1 MDYLVLVGVAISLAM
16 DAFAVSI
23 CRGLQMKNGINVLH
37 TLIIAAFFGGFQ
49 AIMPTIGFLLGSQFE
64 SYIKP
69 YDHWIAFGLLA
80 FLGGKMIFDVI
91 KDIRAGEDDCDCCC
105 GESLNIKQLFVMAVA
120 TSIDALAV
128 GITLPTLGVE
138 SNAQAGIAVSLI
150 GVVTFALCILGVA
163 IGNRFGTRFK
173 NKASI
178 AGGAVLILV
187 GTKIL
192 LEGLEIISF

>member
-23 CRGLQMKNGINVLH
+23 CKGLMMKNGINVRH

-49 AIMPTIGFLLGSQFE
+49 AIMPAIGFLLGNQFK
-64 SYIKP
+64 SYIEP
-69 YDHWIAFGLLA
+69 FDHWIAFVLLV
-80 FLGGKMIFDVI
+80 FLGGKMLLDVI
-91 KDIRAGEDDCDCCC
+91 KEMREGEDECDCC
-105 GESLNIKQLFVMAVA
+105 SAALDVKQLFVMAVA

-128 GITLPTLGVE
+128 GITLPTLGVQTVG
-138 SNAQAGIAVSLI
+138 QAGIAIALI
-150 GVVTFALCILGVA
+150 GIVTFALCVLGVA

-173 NKASI
+173 NKATV
-178 AGGAVLILV
+178 AGGVVLILI

-192 LEGLEIISF
+192 LEHSEIINF